1 MRVFPKGTRISS
13 KNLKPVPFWGIGAQ
27 ICALNWQTFG
37 ASLQINEALFSGS
50 DGFVL
55 KPAALRAGGS
65 GKLST
70 GVKKRLTL
78 HIAGATDL
86 PLPHGRDEDDAIKPY
101 VTCILSHPDNLE
113 DEPPKRKTA
122 PYKHHKLGFLHRGVN
137 SAPTDPVW
145 DEKLE
150 WEYEDNELVF
160 LRILVKSDDSFAAN
174 PVVAVAAV
182 RVLYLVKG
190 WTFIRML
197 DLQGRETTSSLL
209 VKFDVTDL

>member
-1 MRVFPKGTRISS
+1 M
-13 KNLKPVPFWGIGAQ
+13 
-27 ICALNWQTFG
+27 
-37 ASLQINEALFSGS
+37 
-50 DGFVL
+50 
-55 KPAALRAGGS
+55 
-65 GKLST
+65 
-70 GVKKRLTL
+70 
-78 HIAGATDL
+78 
-86 PLPHGRDEDDAIKPY
+86 
-101 VTCILSHPDNLE
+101 
-113 DEPPKRKTA
+113 
-122 PYKHHKLGFLHRGVN
+122 N